1 MGTFYCQNK
10 MIRMKYVFLIFLY
23 INICIMSNAQVYSYK
38 YPRPAVTADCV
49 VVTRT
54 GKVLLIQRGFQ
65 PYKGSWAF
73 PGGFMNMDETTD
85 ECAKRELLEETGLT
99 VDSLKLVGVYSKVD
113 RDPRSRV
120 ITTAYITIID
130 DVKDV
135 KGSDDA
141 TNAQWFSV
149 EALPPLAFDHDEIM
163 KDALEIYRQ
172 MR

>member
-1 MGTFYCQNK
+1 
-10 MIRMKYVFLIFLY
+10 
-23 INICIMSNAQVYSYK
+23 
-38 YPRPAVTADCV
+38 
-49 VVTRT
+49 
-54 GKVLLIQRGFQ
+54 
-65 PYKGSWAF
+65 
-73 PGGFMNMDETTD
+73 MNMDETTD

-141 TNAQWFSV
+141 ANAQWFSV